1 MYKVSRI
8 LQSLSEL
15 VIHRSMEKRK
25 ESNISDM
32 TVNNLKI
39 SIVLEIVLVLIYRMI
54 SSYKCKLQVW
64 KTRVCRWKI

>member
-1 MYKVSRI
+1 VYKVSRI